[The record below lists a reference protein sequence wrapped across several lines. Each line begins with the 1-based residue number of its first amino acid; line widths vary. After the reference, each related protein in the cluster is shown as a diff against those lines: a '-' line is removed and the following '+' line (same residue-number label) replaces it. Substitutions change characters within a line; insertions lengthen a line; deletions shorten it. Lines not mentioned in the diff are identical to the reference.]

1 MSKISPLVSVC
12 VPSFNSAPYLH
23 SAFNSLLSQTY
34 ENIELVFVDDCSSD
48 DSWEIAC
55 DFEPILKDRFP
66 KVKMLRNERNL
77 GTLLSMNG
85 AFKHMTGEFASYLDA
100 DDYLFPAKIEENVNF
115 LMNDPS
121 FGAVH
126 SEFSGVYENIYRVE
140 DHFWQANFRFI
151 EIPQGW
157 IFDLLIARN
166 YICSATLMVRKNLWD
181 RCYTFDIFKSRD
193 YRMGDYPGHL
203 NLSRLARIGYIK
215 KTLANY
221 RIRAVSMSH
230 SPETGEKA
238 ALERAILR
246 VQQDARL
253 GVLRPL
259 PEKTQTNELNTKLI
273 QQPMIFSPS
282 GLAGTPTTVE

>member
-12 VPSFNSAPYLH
+12 VPSYNSAQYLH

-48 DSWEIAC
+48 ASWAIAC
-55 DFEPILKDRFP
+55 EFEPLLKERFP
-66 KVKMLRNERNL
+66 QVKLLRNDRNL
-77 GTLLSMNG
+77 GTLLSMNA

-100 DDYLFPAKIEENVNF
+100 DDYLFPGKIEKNLNF

-126 SEFSGVYENIYRVE
+126 SEFSGVYENVYTVV
-140 DHFWQANFRFI
+140 DQFWQTNFRDI
-151 EIPQGW
+151 QIPQGW
-157 IFDLLIARN
+157 IFDFLLARN
-166 YICSATLMVRKNLWD
+166 YICSATLMVRKDLWD

-203 NLSRLARIGYIK
+203 NLSRLTKIGYIK
-215 KTLANY
+215 ETLANY
-221 RIRAVSMSH
+221 RVRSVSMSH
-230 SPETGEKA
+230 SPEPGEKA
-238 ALERAILR
+238 ALEKAIMR

-253 GVLRPL
+253 GVLNPL
-259 PEKTQTNELNTKLI
+259 PKKSETKDLNLNQTSTFL
-273 QQPMIFSPS
+273 SPI
-282 GLAGTPTTVE
+282 GLAGTPITVE